1 MRAVVTRVSEASV
14 ETDGQV
20 VGSIGTGLLVL
31 VGVGP
36 ADGSADAR
44 KLADKVAG
52 LRIFADDHRPLNRS
66 VEDVGGA
73 VLVVSQFTLMADT
86 SRGRRPSFVNAAPPG
101 TAEPLYDEFVAELR
115 GRNLPVETGR
125 FRASMR
131 VASVNDGPVTVLL
144 STRAEDTR

>member
-1 MRAVVTRVSEASV
+1 MRAVVTRVSCASV
-14 ETDGQV
+14 ETGGDV
-20 VGSIGTGLLVL
+20 VAAIGTGLLVL

-36 ADGSADAR
+36 EDGSADAR
-44 KLADKVAG
+44 RLARKVAG
-52 LRIFADDHRPLNRS
+52 LRVFADDHRPLNRS
-66 VEDVGGA
+66 VEDVGGS

-86 SRGRRPSFVNAAPPG
+86 SRGRRPSFVNAAPPE

-115 GRNLPVETGR
+115 AGGLPVRTGR
-125 FRASMR
+125 FRATMK